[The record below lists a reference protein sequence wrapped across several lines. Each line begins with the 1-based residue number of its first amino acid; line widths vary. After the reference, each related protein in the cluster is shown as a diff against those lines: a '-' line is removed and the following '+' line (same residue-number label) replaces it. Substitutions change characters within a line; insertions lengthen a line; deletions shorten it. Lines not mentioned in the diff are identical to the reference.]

1 MSIIE
6 KHLKAVENK
15 LNSDPYY
22 KQNPTSKNSILA
34 VEKKHLLAKIEQHER
49 LKRKYQNRP

>member
-6 KHLKAVENK
+6 KHLKADENK

-22 KQNPTSKNSILA
+22 KQNPTSKSSILA
-34 VEKKHLLAKIEQHER
+34 VERKHLEAKLQTHE
-49 LKRKYQNRP
+49 

>member
-6 KHLKAVENK
+6 KHLKAVEEK

-22 KQNPTSKNSILA
+22 SQNPTSKSSILA
-34 VEKKHLLAKIEQHER
+34 VERKHLLAKIEQHER
-49 LKRKYQNRP
+49 LKRTNKNRP